1 MWATEEIRTERLLLR
16 RPRPEDVHGLH
27 AVFSDPQAM
36 RYWSSVAH
44 PDLATTQAWLDDMLS
59 IDPATSDDFIVE
71 LDGQVIGKAG
81 AWKLPEVGYIIG
93 TAHWGKGYAREA
105 MAAFI
110 AYAFEHR
117 IDHLTADVDPRNER
131 SLALMAR
138 LGFRETH
145 RAPRTWHIGGEW
157 CDSIYLRLDKD

>member
-1 MWATEEIRTERLLLR
+1 MWAVGEIRTERLLLR
-16 RPRPEDVHGLH
+16 RARPDDLHGLN
-27 AVFSDPQAM
+27 AVFRDPQAM
-36 RYWSSVAH
+36 RYWSSTPH
-44 PDLATTQAWLDDMLS
+44 PDLATTTEWLDGMLTL
-59 IDPATSDDFIVE
+59 DPAESDDFIVE

-93 TAHWGKGYAREA
+93 PDHWGKGYAREA

-117 IDHLTADVDPRNER
+117 TDHLTADVDPRNER

-145 RAPRTWHIGGEW
+145 RAARTWNVGGEW
-157 CDSIYLRLDKD
+157 CDSVYLRLDRD